1 MNPWHEKIALNTG
14 QPHRIIVSTVENGFP
29 VHWHQELEIVY
40 VLEGRMRI
48 GINDEL
54 YALEPGDVLFIGSC
68 ELHHYEPNPQG
79 CHKMILQL
87 GITAFDAF
95 SDLIFGQR
103 ILTPHLRASAGDGGG
118 PSASGE
124 EEALRNAVER
134 HFAAIHEEWRGREIG
149 HELVLKARTSEIA
162 ALVVRRLPMEP
173 YSAQERTK
181 RLEQLDRLN
190 KVLKYIET
198 EYAGDLSLGSAADI
212 AGFSPT
218 YFSRFFKEATG
229 TTFVDYVNAFRA
241 NVARLMLADGD
252 DSVTGIAYRA
262 GFNSIE
268 TFNRVFKKIHGR
280 APSSFRHKK

>member
-1 MNPWHEKIALNTG
+1 MHPWHEKISLNTS
-14 QPHRIIVSTVENGFP
+14 QPHRIIVSSMENGFP

-54 YALEPGDVLFIGSC
+54 YALEAGDVLFVGSC
-68 ELHHYEPNPQG
+68 ELHHYEANPQG
-79 CHKMILQL
+79 CHKIILQL

-103 ILTPHLRASAGDGGG
+103 ILTPHLRANAGRDLDGED
-118 PSASGE
+118 A
-124 EEALRNAVER
+124 ALREAFKR
-134 HFAAIHEEWRGREIG
+134 HFATIHEEWRSRKIG
-149 HELVLKARTSEIA
+149 HELVLKARISEIA

-229 TTFVDYVNAFRA
+229 STFVDYVNAFRA
-241 NVARLMLADGD
+241 NVAKRLLADGD
-252 DSVTGIAYRA
+252 DSVTGVAYRA

>member
-1 MNPWHEKIALNTG
+1 MHPWHEKISLNTS
-14 QPHRIIVSTVENGFP
+14 QPHRIIVSSMENGFP

-54 YALEPGDVLFIGSC
+54 YALEAGDVLFVGSC
-68 ELHHYEPNPQG
+68 ELHHYEANPQG
-79 CHKMILQL
+79 CHKIILQL

-103 ILTPHLRASAGDGGG
+103 ILTPHLRANAGRDLDGED
-118 PSASGE
+118 A
-124 EEALRNAVER
+124 ALREAFKR
-134 HFAAIHEEWRGREIG
+134 HFSTIHEEWRSRKIG
-149 HELVLKARTSEIA
+149 HELVLKARISEIA

-229 TTFVDYVNAFRA
+229 STFVDYVNAFRA
-241 NVARLMLADGD
+241 NVAKRLLADGD
-252 DSVTGIAYRA
+252 DSVTGVAYRA

>member
-1 MNPWHEKIALNTG
+1 MHPWHEKIALNTG
-14 QPHRIIVSTVENGFP
+14 QPHRIIVSSMENGFP

-54 YALEPGDVLFIGSC
+54 YALEAGDVLFVGSC

-79 CHKMILQL
+79 CHKIILQL

-95 SDLIFGQR
+95 SELIFGQR
-103 ILTPHLRASAGDGGG
+103 ILTPHLRANASRDLDG
-118 PSASGE
+118 E
-124 EEALRNAVER
+124 DVALREAFER
-134 HFAAIHEEWRGREIG
+134 HFATIHEEWRSREIG
-149 HELVLKARTSEIA
+149 HELVLKARISEIA

-229 TTFVDYVNAFRA
+229 STFVDYVNAFRA
-241 NVARLMLADGD
+241 NVAKRLLADGD
-252 DSVTGIAYRA
+252 DSVTGVAYRA

>member
-1 MNPWHEKIALNTG
+1 MHPWHEKISLNTS
-14 QPHRIIVSTVENGFP
+14 QPHRIIVSSMENGFP
-29 VHWHQELEIVY
+29 VHWHQEMEIVY

-54 YALEPGDVLFIGSC
+54 YALEAGDVLFVGSC
-68 ELHHYEPNPQG
+68 ELHHYEANPQG
-79 CHKMILQL
+79 CHKIILQL

-103 ILTPHLRASAGDGGG
+103 ILTPHLRANAGRDLDGED
-118 PSASGE
+118 A
-124 EEALRNAVER
+124 ALREAFKR
-134 HFAAIHEEWRGREIG
+134 HFSTIHEEWRSRKIG
-149 HELVLKARTSEIA
+149 HELVLKARISEIA

-229 TTFVDYVNAFRA
+229 STFVDYVNAFRA
-241 NVARLMLADGD
+241 NVAKRLLADGD
-252 DSVTGIAYRA
+252 DSVTGVAYRA